1 MLDAAMAYLS
11 SQYEKVR
18 RLNGADAMRSE
29 VWLVSDAAGR
39 PAVMRVVHAGGMPFA
54 LLYEHQGTGTPF
66 WPEIFFCAEDEDETV
81 VVEEYI
87 SGHTLEERRV
97 ARQWLT
103 EAQSLLTQTAAG
115 LAALHALGIV
125 HRDIKPAHLIVQPG
139 GSGAS
144 GSFGSVRLIDFDA
157 ARVVTAGAAHDTH
170 RLGTEGYAPPEQF
183 GYGQTDG
190 RSDIYALSVTVREL
204 LGPDFSET
212 SRLGRILARCTEKDP
227 DRRYPDARALAA
239 ALQPS
244 RKRTYLRRAAM
255 LSATA
260 VLTLVLGGG
269 ALLLLTPQGTTPA
282 QELEQT
288 LEDATTKA
296 TNEARQVRDAV
307 TGKKTA
313 PPANDADDAKTKK
326 SNSINGLPDTN
337 PATDGS
343 RMAEDAAAASA
354 GGTTGNSS
362 GRLESSLTFNGQPW
376 DAADTIVLSS
386 DDWRT
391 WPREANGATNGDYA
405 LFFPS
410 GWQVALT
417 LTNDS
422 DAPLT
427 GASLAVSFDG
437 GSHTETAAIPV
448 SLAPGATTTV
458 PIALG
463 GRRIDSAN
471 MQMAT
476 LDLHLVGSTASISGS
491 KDWVVTF
498 YLQNVGGYHVFDELR
513 SQ

>member
-1 MLDAAMAYLS
+1 MLDTAKAYLS

-18 RLNGADAMRSE
+18 RLNGAKVRSE
-29 VWLVSDAAGR
+29 VWLVSDDAGR
-39 PAVMRVVHAGGMPFA
+39 PAIMRIVHAGGMPFA
-54 LLYEHQGTGTPF
+54 LLREHQGMATPF
-66 WPEIFFCAEDEDETV
+66 WPEIFFCAEDKDETI
-81 VVEEYI
+81 VVEEYV

-103 EAQSLLTQTAAG
+103 EAEARSLLAQAAAG

-144 GSFGSVRLIDFDA
+144 GSLGSVRLIDFDA
-157 ARVVTAGAAHDTH
+157 ARVVAAGAAHDTH

-190 RSDIYALSVTVREL
+190 RSDIYALGVTVREL
-204 LGPDFSET
+204 LGPDFAET

-227 DRRYPDARALAA
+227 DRRYPDANALAA

-260 VLTLVLGGG
+260 VLTLALGGG
-269 ALLLLTPQGTTPA
+269 ALLLLTPSGTTPA

-296 TNEARQVRDAV
+296 TDEARQVRDAV

-313 PPANDADDAKTKK
+313 PPANDADDAKIKK
-326 SNSINGLPDTN
+326 
-337 PATDGS
+337 
-343 RMAEDAAAASA
+343 
-354 GGTTGNSS
+354 TGNTNSLPGADDASSSAANANDVNHASSTAENAS

>member
-1 MLDAAMAYLS
+1 MLDAAKAYLS

-18 RLNGADAMRSE
+18 RLNGAKARSE
-29 VWLVSDAAGR
+29 VWLVSDATGR
-39 PAVMRVVHAGGMPFA
+39 PAVMRIVHAGGMPFA
-54 LLYEHQGTGTPF
+54 LLRGHQGTGTPF
-66 WPEIFFCAEDEDETV
+66 WPEIFFCAEDEDETI
-81 VVEEYI
+81 VVEEYV
-87 SGHTLEERRV
+87 SSHTLEERRV

-103 EAQSLLTQTAAG
+103 EAEARSLLAQAAAG

-144 GSFGSVRLIDFDA
+144 GSLGSVRLIDFDA
-157 ARVVTAGAAHDTH
+157 ARVVTADAAHDTH

-190 RSDIYALSVTVREL
+190 RSDIYALGVTVREL
-204 LGPDFSET
+204 LGPDFAET

-227 DRRYPDARALAA
+227 DRRYPDANALAA

-260 VLTLVLGGG
+260 VLTLALGGG
-269 ALLLLTPQGTTPA
+269 ALLLLTPSGTTPA

-296 TNEARQVRDAV
+296 TDEARQVRDAV

-313 PPANDADDAKTKK
+313 PPANDADDAKIKK
-326 SNSINGLPDTN
+326 TDSINSLPGADASN
-337 PATDGS
+337 ATH
-343 RMAEDAAAASA
+343 AKDANDASSTA
-354 GGTTGNSS
+354 RNAS

-427 GASLAVSFDG
+427 GASLDVSFDG

-458 PIALG
+458 PITLG

>member
-1 MLDAAMAYLS
+1 MLDTAMAYLS

-18 RLNGADAMRSE
+18 RLNGAKVRSE
-29 VWLVSDAAGR
+29 VWLVSDAAGH
-39 PAVMRVVHAGGMPFA
+39 PAVMRIVHAGGLPFA
-54 LLYEHQGTGTPF
+54 LLREHQGIGTPF
-66 WPEIFFCAEDEDETV
+66 WPEIFFCAEDEDETI
-81 VVEEYI
+81 VVEEYV

-103 EAQSLLTQTAAG
+103 EAEARSLLAQAAAG

-144 GSFGSVRLIDFDA
+144 GSLGSVRLIDFDA
-157 ARVVTAGAAHDTH
+157 ARVVAAGAAHDTH

-190 RSDIYALSVTVREL
+190 RSDIYALGVTVREL
-204 LGPDFSET
+204 LGPDFAET

-244 RKRTYLRRAAM
+244 RKRTYLRRAAV

-260 VLTLVLGGG
+260 VLTLALGGG
-269 ALLLLTPQGTTPA
+269 ALLLLTPSGTTPA

-288 LEDATTKA
+288 LEDATTTA
-296 TNEARQVRDAV
+296 TNEARQVRDAA

-313 PPANDADDAKTKK
+313 PSANDADDAKIKK
-326 SNSINGLPDTN
+326 TDSINSLPGADASN
-337 PATDGS
+337 ATH
-343 RMAEDAAAASA
+343 AKDANDASSTA
-354 GGTTGNSS
+354 RNAS

-427 GASLAVSFDG
+427 GASLDVSFDG

-458 PIALG
+458 PITLG

>member
-1 MLDAAMAYLS
+1 MLDAAKAYLS

-18 RLNGADAMRSE
+18 RLNGAKDAARSE

-39 PAVMRVVHAGGMPFA
+39 PAVMRVVHEGGLPFA
-54 LLYEHQGTGTPF
+54 LLREHQGTTTPF
-66 WPEIFFCAEDEDETV
+66 WPEILFCAEDEDETV
-81 VVEEYI
+81 VVEEYV

-103 EAQSLLTQTAAG
+103 EMEARSLLKEAAAG

-139 GSGAS
+139 GSGS
-144 GSFGSVRLIDFDA
+144 SGSVRLIDFDA

-190 RSDIYALSVTVREL
+190 RSDIYALGVTVREL
-204 LGPDFSET
+204 LGPAFDET
-212 SRLGRILARCTEKDP
+212 SRLGRILLRCTEKDP
-227 DRRYPDARALAA
+227 DRRYPDALALAA

-244 RKRTYLRRAAM
+244 RKRTAAA

-260 VLTLVLGGG
+260 VLTLVLGSG
-269 ALLLLTPQGTTPA
+269 ALLLLTPQGKTPS

-288 LEDATTKA
+288 IDDVTTKA
-296 TNEARQVRDAV
+296 TNNAKQVRDAV

-313 PPANDADDAKTKK
+313 PSENDADDAKNQKTN
-326 SNSINGLPDTN
+326 SNDLPSTGDADSNAANAKDASHANG
-337 PATDGS
+337 
-343 RMAEDAAAASA
+343 AA
-354 GGTTGNSS
+354 GNAS

-427 GASLAVSFDG
+427 DASLDVSFDG

>member
-1 MLDAAMAYLS
+1 MLDTAMAYLS

-18 RLNGADAMRSE
+18 RLNGAKVRSE
-29 VWLVSDAAGR
+29 VWLVSDATGR
-39 PAVMRVVHAGGMPFA
+39 PAVMRVVHAGGLPFA
-54 LLYEHQGTGTPF
+54 LLREHPGAVTPF
-66 WPEIFFCAEDEDETV
+66 WPEIFFCAEDADETV
-81 VVEEYI
+81 VVEEYV

-103 EAQSLLTQTAAG
+103 EAEARSLLAQAAAG

-139 GSGAS
+139 GAGAF
-144 GSFGSVRLIDFDA
+144 GVLGSVRLIDFDA

-190 RSDIYALSVTVREL
+190 RSDIYALGVTVREL
-204 LGPDFSET
+204 LGPDFAET

-227 DRRYPDARALAA
+227 DRRYPDANALAA

-260 VLTLVLGGG
+260 VLTLALGGG
-269 ALLLLTPQGTTPA
+269 ALLLLTPSGTTPA

-296 TNEARQVRDAV
+296 TNEAQQVRDAV

-313 PPANDADDAKTKK
+313 PPANDADDAKIKK
-326 SNSINGLPDTN
+326 TDSINSLLDADASN
-337 PATDGS
+337 ATH
-343 RMAEDAAAASA
+343 AKDANDASNTA
-354 GGTTGNSS
+354 RNAS
-362 GRLESSLTFNGQPW
+362 GRLESSLTFNGQPR

>member
-1 MLDAAMAYLS
+1 MAYLS

-18 RLNGADAMRSE
+18 RLNGAKVRSE

-54 LLYEHQGTGTPF
+54 LLREHQGTATPF
-66 WPEIFFCAEDEDETV
+66 WPEIFFCAEDEDETI
-81 VVEEYI
+81 VVEEYV

-103 EAQSLLTQTAAG
+103 EAEARSLLAQAAAG

-144 GSFGSVRLIDFDA
+144 GSLGAIRLIDFDA
-157 ARVVTAGAAHDTH
+157 ARIVTAGAAHDTH

-183 GYGQTDG
+183 GAGATDG
-190 RSDIYALSVTVREL
+190 RSDLYALGVTVREC
-204 LGPDFSET
+204 LGPAYHG
-212 SRLGRILARCTEKDP
+212 RLDRILAKCTEKDP
-227 DRRYPDARALAA
+227 DRRYPDANALAA

-260 VLTLVLGGG
+260 VLTLALGGG
-269 ALLLLTPQGTTPA
+269 ALLLLTPSGTTPA

-296 TNEARQVRDAV
+296 TDEARQVRDAV

-313 PPANDADDAKTKK
+313 PPANDADDAKIKK
-326 SNSINGLPDTN
+326 
-337 PATDGS
+337 
-343 RMAEDAAAASA
+343 
-354 GGTTGNSS
+354 TGNTNSLPGADDASSSAANANDVNHASSTAENAS

-427 GASLAVSFDG
+427 GASLDVSFDG

-458 PIALG
+458 PITLG

>member
-1 MLDAAMAYLS
+1 MLDAAKAYLS

-18 RLNGADAMRSE
+18 RLNGAKDAARSE

-39 PAVMRVVHAGGMPFA
+39 PAVMRVVHEGGLPFA
-54 LLYEHQGTGTPF
+54 LLREHQGTTTPF
-66 WPEIFFCAEDEDETV
+66 WPEILFCAEDEDETV
-81 VVEEYI
+81 VVEEYV

-103 EAQSLLTQTAAG
+103 EMEARSLLKEAAAG

-139 GSGAS
+139 GSGS
-144 GSFGSVRLIDFDA
+144 SGSVRLIDFDA

-190 RSDIYALSVTVREL
+190 RSDIYALGVTVREL
-204 LGPDFSET
+204 LGPAFDET
-212 SRLGRILARCTEKDP
+212 SRLGRILLRCTEKDP
-227 DRRYPDARALAA
+227 DRRYPDALALAA

-244 RKRTYLRRAAM
+244 RKRTAAA

-260 VLTLVLGGG
+260 VLTLVLGSG
-269 ALLLLTPQGTTPA
+269 ALLLLTPQGKTPS

-288 LEDATTKA
+288 IDDVTTKA
-296 TNEARQVRDAV
+296 TNNAKQVRDAV

-313 PPANDADDAKTKK
+313 PSENDADDAKNKK
-326 SNSINGLPDTN
+326 TNSNDLPSTGDADSNAANAKDASHANG
-337 PATDGS
+337 
-343 RMAEDAAAASA
+343 AA
-354 GGTTGNSS
+354 GNAS

-427 GASLAVSFDG
+427 DASLDVSFDG
-437 GSHTETAAIPV
+437 GTHTETATIPV

-471 MQMAT
+471 MQNAT
-476 LDLHLVGSTASISGS
+476 LGLHLTDGASSISGS
-491 KDWVVTF
+491 KDWVVNF

>member
-1 MLDAAMAYLS
+1 MLDTAKAYLS

-18 RLNGADAMRSE
+18 RLNGAKVRSE

-54 LLYEHQGTGTPF
+54 LLREHQGTATPF
-66 WPEIFFCAEDEDETV
+66 WPEIFFCAEDEDETI
-81 VVEEYI
+81 VVEEYV

-103 EAQSLLTQTAAG
+103 EAEARSLLAQAAAG

-144 GSFGSVRLIDFDA
+144 GSLGAIRLIDFDA
-157 ARVVTAGAAHDTH
+157 ARIVTAGAAHDTH

-190 RSDIYALSVTVREL
+190 RSDIYALGVTVREL
-204 LGPDFSET
+204 LGPDFDEK

-227 DRRYPDARALAA
+227 DRRYPDANALAA

-244 RKRTYLRRAAM
+244 RKRTYLRRAAV

-260 VLTLVLGGG
+260 VLTLALGGG
-269 ALLLLTPQGTTPA
+269 ALLFLTPKGTTPA

-296 TNEARQVRDAV
+296 TDEARQVRDAV

-313 PPANDADDAKTKK
+313 PPANDADDAKIKK
-326 SNSINGLPDTN
+326 
-337 PATDGS
+337 
-343 RMAEDAAAASA
+343 
-354 GGTTGNSS
+354 TGNTNSLPGADDASSSAANANDVNHASSTAENAS

-427 GASLAVSFDG
+427 GASLDVSFDG

-458 PIALG
+458 PITLG

-491 KDWVVTF
+491 KDWVVMF

>member
-1 MLDAAMAYLS
+1 
-11 SQYEKVR
+11 
-18 RLNGADAMRSE
+18 
-29 VWLVSDAAGR
+29 
-39 PAVMRVVHAGGMPFA
+39 
-54 LLYEHQGTGTPF
+54 
-66 WPEIFFCAEDEDETV
+66 
-81 VVEEYI
+81 
-87 SGHTLEERRV
+87 ERRV

-103 EAQSLLTQTAAG
+103 EAEARSLLAQAAAG

-144 GSFGSVRLIDFDA
+144 GSLGSVRLIDFDA
-157 ARVVTAGAAHDTH
+157 ARVVAAGAAHDTH

-190 RSDIYALSVTVREL
+190 RSDIYALGVTVREL
-204 LGPDFSET
+204 LGPDFAET

-227 DRRYPDARALAA
+227 DRRYPDANALAA

-260 VLTLVLGGG
+260 VLTLALGGG
-269 ALLLLTPQGTTPA
+269 ALLLLTPSGTTPA

-296 TNEARQVRDAV
+296 TDEARQVRDAV

-313 PPANDADDAKTKK
+313 PPANDADDAKIKK
-326 SNSINGLPDTN
+326 
-337 PATDGS
+337 
-343 RMAEDAAAASA
+343 
-354 GGTTGNSS
+354 TGNTNSLPGADDASSSAANANDVNHASSTAENAS

-427 GASLAVSFDG
+427 DASLDVSFDG

-448 SLAPGATTTV
+448 SLAPGTTTTV

-476 LDLHLVGSTASISGS
+476 LDLHLVGSTTSISGS

>member
-1 MLDAAMAYLS
+1 MLDAAKAYLS

-18 RLNGADAMRSE
+18 RLNGAKARSE
-29 VWLVSDAAGR
+29 VWLVSDDAGR
-39 PAVMRVVHAGGMPFA
+39 PAIMRIVHAGGMPFA
-54 LLYEHQGTGTPF
+54 LLREHQGMATPF
-66 WPEIFFCAEDEDETV
+66 WPEIFCCAEDKDETI
-81 VVEEYI
+81 VVEEYV
-87 SGHTLEERRV
+87 SGHTLEERRI
-97 ARQWLT
+97 AHQWLT
-103 EAQSLLTQTAAG
+103 EAEARSLLAQAADG
-115 LAALHALGIV
+115 LAVLHALGIV
-125 HRDIKPAHLIVQPG
+125 HRDIKPSHLIVRPG

-144 GSFGSVRLIDFDA
+144 GSLSSVRLIDFDA

-190 RSDIYALSVTVREL
+190 RSDIYALGVTVREL
-204 LGPDFSET
+204 LGPDFDET
-212 SRLGRILARCTEKDP
+212 SHLGRILARCTEKDP
-227 DRRYPDARALAA
+227 DRRYPDANALAA
-239 ALQPS
+239 VLQPS
-244 RKRTYLRRAAM
+244 RKRTYLRRAAV

-260 VLTLVLGGG
+260 VLTLALGGG
-269 ALLLLTPQGTTPA
+269 ALLLLTPKGTTPA

-288 LEDATTKA
+288 LEDATTTA

-307 TGKKTA
+307 TGKKTV
-313 PPANDADDAKTKK
+313 PPANDADDAKIKK
-326 SNSINGLPDTN
+326 AGSINSLPSADDASSSAANANDANQASGT
-337 PATDGS
+337 
-343 RMAEDAAAASA
+343 AENA
-354 GGTTGNSS
+354 S

-427 GASLAVSFDG
+427 DASLAVSFDG

-463 GRRIDSAN
+463 GRRIDSAE
-471 MQMAT
+471 MQNVT
-476 LDLHLVGSTASISGS
+476 LDLHLTGGAASISGN
-491 KDWVVTF
+491 KDWVVSF

>member
-1 MLDAAMAYLS
+1 MLDAAKAYLS

-18 RLNGADAMRSE
+18 RLNGADAVRSE

-39 PAVMRVVHAGGMPFA
+39 PAVMRIVHAGGMPFA
-54 LLYEHQGTGTPF
+54 LLREHQGTVTPF

-81 VVEEYI
+81 VVEEYV

-103 EAQSLLTQTAAG
+103 EAEARSLLAQAAAG

-139 GSGAS
+139 GAGAF
-144 GSFGSVRLIDFDA
+144 GVLGSVRLIDFDA

-190 RSDIYALSVTVREL
+190 RSDLYALGVTVREL
-204 LGPDFSET
+204 LGPDFAET
-212 SRLGRILARCTEKDP
+212 SDLGRILARCTEKDP

-244 RKRTYLRRAAM
+244 RRRTYLRRAAV

-260 VLTLVLGGG
+260 ALTLALGGG
-269 ALLLLTPQGTTPA
+269 ALLLWTPPGTTPA

-296 TNEARQVRDAV
+296 TNEAQQVRDAV

-313 PPANDADDAKTKK
+313 PPANDADDAKIKK
-326 SNSINGLPDTN
+326 TDSINSLLDADASN
-337 PATDGS
+337 ATH
-343 RMAEDAAAASA
+343 AKDANDASNTA
-354 GGTTGNSS
+354 RNAS
-362 GRLESSLTFNGQPW
+362 GRLESSLTFNGQPR

-391 WPREANGATNGDYA
+391 WQRAANGATNGDYA

-422 DAPLT
+422 DVPLT
-427 GASLAVSFDG
+427 DAALAVSFDG

-491 KDWVVTF
+491 KDWVVMF

>member
-18 RLNGADAMRSE
+18 RLNGAKVRSE
-29 VWLVSDAAGR
+29 VWLVSDDAGR
-39 PAVMRVVHAGGMPFA
+39 PAIMRIVHAGGMPFA
-54 LLYEHQGTGTPF
+54 LLREHQGMATPF
-66 WPEIFFCAEDEDETV
+66 WPEIFFCAEDEDETI
-81 VVEEYI
+81 VVEEYV

-103 EAQSLLTQTAAG
+103 EAEARSLLAQAAAG

-144 GSFGSVRLIDFDA
+144 GSLGSVRLIDFDA
-157 ARVVTAGAAHDTH
+157 ARVVAAGAAHDTH

-190 RSDIYALSVTVREL
+190 RSDIYALGVTVREL
-204 LGPDFSET
+204 LGPDFAET

-227 DRRYPDARALAA
+227 DRRYPDANALAA

-260 VLTLVLGGG
+260 VLTLALGGG
-269 ALLLLTPQGTTPA
+269 ALLLLTPSGTTPA

-296 TNEARQVRDAV
+296 TDEARQVRDAV

-313 PPANDADDAKTKK
+313 PPANDADDAKIKK
-326 SNSINGLPDTN
+326 
-337 PATDGS
+337 
-343 RMAEDAAAASA
+343 
-354 GGTTGNSS
+354 TGNTNSLPGADDASSSAANANDVNHASSTAENAS

-448 SLAPGATTTV
+448 SLAPGTTTTV

>member
-1 MLDAAMAYLS
+1 MLDAAKAYLS

-18 RLNGADAMRSE
+18 RLNGAKARSE
-29 VWLVSDAAGR
+29 VWLVSDDAGR
-39 PAVMRVVHAGGMPFA
+39 PAIMRIVHAGGMPFA
-54 LLYEHQGTGTPF
+54 LLREHQGMATPF
-66 WPEIFFCAEDEDETV
+66 WPEIFFCAEDKDETI
-81 VVEEYI
+81 VVEEYV

-103 EAQSLLTQTAAG
+103 EAEARSLLAQAAAG

-144 GSFGSVRLIDFDA
+144 GSLGSVRLIDFDA
-157 ARVVTAGAAHDTH
+157 ARVVAAGAAHDTH

-190 RSDIYALSVTVREL
+190 RSDIYALGVTVREL
-204 LGPDFSET
+204 LGPDFAET

-227 DRRYPDARALAA
+227 DRRYPDANALAA

-260 VLTLVLGGG
+260 VLTLALGGG
-269 ALLLLTPQGTTPA
+269 ALLLLTPSGTTPA

-296 TNEARQVRDAV
+296 TDEARQVRDAV

-313 PPANDADDAKTKK
+313 PPANDADDAKIKK
-326 SNSINGLPDTN
+326 TDSINSLPGADASN
-337 PATDGS
+337 ATH
-343 RMAEDAAAASA
+343 AKDANDASSTA
-354 GGTTGNSS
+354 RNAS

-427 GASLAVSFDG
+427 GASLDVSFDG

>member
-1 MLDAAMAYLS
+1 MLDAAKAYLS

-18 RLNGADAMRSE
+18 RLNGAKARSE
-29 VWLVSDAAGR
+29 VWLVSDDAGR
-39 PAVMRVVHAGGMPFA
+39 PAIMRIVHAGGMPFA
-54 LLYEHQGTGTPF
+54 LLREHQGMATPF
-66 WPEIFFCAEDEDETV
+66 WPEIFFCAEDKDETI
-81 VVEEYI
+81 VVEEYV

-103 EAQSLLTQTAAG
+103 EAEARSLLAQAAAG

-144 GSFGSVRLIDFDA
+144 GSLGSVRLIDFDA
-157 ARVVTAGAAHDTH
+157 ARVVTADAAHDTH

-190 RSDIYALSVTVREL
+190 RSDIYALGVTVREL
-204 LGPDFSET
+204 LGPDFAET

-227 DRRYPDARALAA
+227 DRRYPDANALAA

-244 RKRTYLRRAAM
+244 RKRTYLRRAAV

-260 VLTLVLGGG
+260 VLTLALGGG
-269 ALLLLTPQGTTPA
+269 ALLLLTPSGTTPA

-288 LEDATTKA
+288 LEDATTTA
-296 TNEARQVRDAV
+296 TNEARQVRDAA

-313 PPANDADDAKTKK
+313 PSANDADDAKIKK
-326 SNSINGLPDTN
+326 TDSINSLPGADASN
-337 PATDGS
+337 ATH
-343 RMAEDAAAASA
+343 AKDANDASSTA
-354 GGTTGNSS
+354 RNAS

-427 GASLAVSFDG
+427 GASLDVSFDG

-458 PIALG
+458 PITLG

>member
-1 MLDAAMAYLS
+1 MLDAAKAYLS

-18 RLNGADAMRSE
+18 RLNGADAVRSE

-39 PAVMRVVHAGGMPFA
+39 PAVMRIVHAGGIPFA
-54 LLYEHQGTGTPF
+54 LLREHQGTVTPF

-81 VVEEYI
+81 VVEEYV

-103 EAQSLLTQTAAG
+103 EAEARSLLAQAAAG

-139 GSGAS
+139 GSGAF
-144 GSFGSVRLIDFDA
+144 GSLGSVRLIDFDA

-190 RSDIYALSVTVREL
+190 RSDLYALGVTVREL
-204 LGPDFSET
+204 LGPTFDET
-212 SRLGRILARCTEKDP
+212 NRLGRILARCTEKDS
-227 DRRYPDARALAA
+227 DRRYPDAIALAA

-244 RKRTYLRRAAM
+244 RKRTYLRRAAV

-260 VLTLVLGGG
+260 VLTLALGGG
-269 ALLLLTPQGTTPA
+269 ALLLLTPQGKTPS

-288 LEDATTKA
+288 IDDVTTKA
-296 TNEARQVRDAV
+296 TNNAKQVRDAV

-313 PPANDADDAKTKK
+313 PSENDADGAKNQKTG
-326 SNSINGLPDTN
+326 NTNGLTDTSAPSN
-337 PATDGS
+337 ATTAKGAS
-343 RMAEDAAAASA
+343 DARGVAR
-354 GGTTGNSS
+354 NVS

-491 KDWVVTF
+491 KDWVVMF

>member
-18 RLNGADAMRSE
+18 RLNGAKVRSE
-29 VWLVSDAAGR
+29 VWLVSDDAGR
-39 PAVMRVVHAGGMPFA
+39 PAIMRIVHAGGMPFA
-54 LLYEHQGTGTPF
+54 LLREHQGMATPF
-66 WPEIFFCAEDEDETV
+66 WPEIFFCAEDEDETI
-81 VVEEYI
+81 VVEEYV

-103 EAQSLLTQTAAG
+103 EAEARSLLAQAAAG

-139 GSGAS
+139 SSGAS
-144 GSFGSVRLIDFDA
+144 GSLGSVRLIDFDA
-157 ARVVTAGAAHDTH
+157 ARVVAAGAAHDTH

-190 RSDIYALSVTVREL
+190 RSDIYALGVTVREL
-204 LGPDFSET
+204 LGPDFAET

-227 DRRYPDARALAA
+227 DRRYPDANALAA

-260 VLTLVLGGG
+260 VLTLALGGG
-269 ALLLLTPQGTTPA
+269 ALLLLTPSGTTPA

-296 TNEARQVRDAV
+296 TDEARQVRDAV

-313 PPANDADDAKTKK
+313 PPANDADDAKIKK
-326 SNSINGLPDTN
+326 TDSINSLPGADASN
-337 PATDGS
+337 ATH
-343 RMAEDAAAASA
+343 AKDANDASSTA
-354 GGTTGNSS
+354 RNAS

-427 GASLAVSFDG
+427 GASLDVSFDG

-458 PIALG
+458 PITLG

>member
-1 MLDAAMAYLS
+1 MLDAAKAYLS

-18 RLNGADAMRSE
+18 QLNGANAAARSE
-29 VWLVSDAAGR
+29 VWLVLDAAGR

-54 LLYEHQGTGTPF
+54 LLREHQGTATPF
-66 WPEIFFCAEDEDETV
+66 WPEIFFCAEDEDETI
-81 VVEEYI
+81 VVEEYV

-103 EAQSLLTQTAAG
+103 EAEARSLLAQAAAG

-144 GSFGSVRLIDFDA
+144 GSLGAIRLIDFDA
-157 ARVVTAGAAHDTH
+157 ARIVTADAAHDTH

-190 RSDIYALSVTVREL
+190 RSDIYALGVTVREL
-204 LGPDFSET
+204 LGPDFAET

-244 RKRTYLRRAAM
+244 RKRTYLRRAAV

-260 VLTLVLGGG
+260 VLTLALGGG
-269 ALLLLTPQGTTPA
+269 ALLLLTPSGTTPA

-288 LEDATTKA
+288 LEDATTTA
-296 TNEARQVRDAV
+296 TNEARQVRDAA

-313 PPANDADDAKTKK
+313 PPANDADDAKIKK
-326 SNSINGLPDTN
+326 TDSINSLPGADASN
-337 PATDGS
+337 ATH
-343 RMAEDAAAASA
+343 AKDANDASSTA
-354 GGTTGNSS
+354 RNAS

-458 PIALG
+458 PITLG